1 MAKKTDNPTDI
12 QLEKTGAYRDA
23 LAPYRSDFRSK
34 QNAELERI
42 NEMNQNI
49 YGESG
54 QLENFNTGA
63 SEAMRRLAA
72 QYAMRGMLQS
82 GGYGGKER
90 GAAVQ
95 TQKQQA
101 GQRKQIEQPYL
112 SAVQSESLGQS
123 GLTQVDA
130 NPNARVKM
138 REEFDWLT
146 TNAGQAAR
154 ARALAEARNSW
165 LAGRTAV

>member
-1 MAKKTDNPTDI
+1 MAKPNTNPTDI
-12 QLEKTGAYRDA
+12 ELQKTGAYRDA
-23 LAPYRSDFRSK
+23 LAPFQSDFRSN
-34 QNAELERI
+34 QNAELQRI
-42 NEMNQNI
+42 NELNQNI
-49 YGESG
+49 YGQSG

-63 SEAMRRLAA
+63 SEALRRLAA

-82 GGYGGKER
+82 GGYGGMER

-101 GQRKQIEQPYL
+101 GQRQQIEQPYQ
-112 SAVQSESLGQS
+112 SATNAERLGQF
-123 GLTQVDA
+123 GLNQVGTD
-130 NPNARVKM
+130 PNARVGM
-138 REEFDWLT
+138 QQNFDWLT

-165 LAGRTAV
+165 LTGRVTV